1 MAKIADVHGRQILD
15 SRGIPTVEVDV
26 KLADGALGRAA
37 VPAGTSTGGTEA
49 VELRDGD
56 NSRFWGQSVDRA
68 VQGVC
73 GEIRSELIGRDHL
86 DQETLDRTMI
96 ELDGTGDKSRLGS
109 NAILGVSLAFTCA
122 LAQSKGVPVYHLLAN
137 GNDFL
142 LPVPML
148 NIINGG
154 RHALNS
160 TDFQEFMVVPAGF
173 DTFSQALRAGAEVYH
188 YLGQIFGERGFGR
201 SVGYEGGFTPAMA
214 SNVHGMELILQAID
228 RAGYEAG
235 KQCFIAI
242 DTAATEL
249 RTRKDI
255 YALHREEAV
264 LSAAQLINM
273 YERWSRDYPLISIE
287 DGMAEDDWDE
297 WSLLNRL
304 IGNRVQL
311 VGDDLYTANLDRIRL
326 GIEQESSNAVLIKP
340 NQTGTVSET
349 IEAVNVTK
357 SAGWGTVVSHR
368 SGETEDV
375 TIADIAVGTAAG
387 QIKAGAPARS
397 DRTAKY
403 NRLLRIEE
411 ELGDQAKF
419 AGAAVYERF
428 LS

>member
-1 MAKIADVHGRQILD
+1 MP
-15 SRGIPTVEVDV
+15 S
-26 KLADGALGRAA
+26 
-37 VPAGTSTGGTEA
+37 
-49 VELRDGD
+49 
-56 NSRFWGQSVDRA
+56 
-68 VQGVC
+68 
-73 GEIRSELIGRDHL
+73 
-86 DQETLDRTMI
+86 
-96 ELDGTGDKSRLGS
+96 
-109 NAILGVSLAFTCA
+109 
-122 LAQSKGVPVYHLLAN
+122 
-137 GNDFL
+137 
-142 LPVPML
+142 
-148 NIINGG
+148 
-154 RHALNS
+154 
-160 TDFQEFMVVPAGF
+160 
-173 DTFSQALRAGAEVYH
+173 
-188 YLGQIFGERGFGR
+188 
-201 SVGYEGGFTPAMA
+201 
-214 SNVHGMELILQAID
+214 
-228 RAGYEAG
+228 
-235 KQCFIAI
+235 

-264 LSAAQLINM
+264 LSAAELIHM

-287 DGMAEDDWDE
+287 DGMAEEDWDE
-297 WSLLNRL
+297 WTLLNRL
-304 IGNRVQL
+304 LGSRVQL
-311 VGDDLYTANLDRIRL
+311 VGDDLYTANLDRIRM

-349 IEAVNVTK
+349 IEAVNITK

-419 AGAAVYERF
+419 AGSAVYERY

>member
-1 MAKIADVHGRQILD
+1 MTKIADILARQILD

-26 KLADGALGRAA
+26 VLKDGAMGRAA

-56 NSRFWGQSVDRA
+56 ATCYWGQGVGKAIQSVR
-68 VQGVC
+68 
-73 GEIRSELIGRDHL
+73 GEIRTELLCRDNL
-86 DQETLDRTMI
+86 DQETVDRTMI

-122 LAQSKGVPVYHLLAN
+122 LAQSKDVPVYRLL
-137 GNDFL
+137 GDGDEFI

-154 RHALNS
+154 KHALNS

-173 DTFSQALRAGAEVYH
+173 DTFSRALRAGAEVYH

-214 SNVHGMELILQAID
+214 SNMHGMELILEAIE
-228 RAGYEAG
+228 RAGYTAG
-235 KQCFIAI
+235 KECFIAI

-249 RTRKDI
+249 RSRKDI

-264 LSAAQLINM
+264 LSAAELIHM
-273 YERWSRDYPLISIE
+273 YERWSRNYPLISIE

-297 WSLLNRL
+297 WTLLNRL
-304 IGNRVQL
+304 VGSRVQL
-311 VGDDLYTANLDRIRL
+311 VGDDLYTANLERIRK
-326 GIEQESSNAVLIKP
+326 GIERDASNAVLIKP

-349 IEAVNVTK
+349 IEAVNITRA
-357 SAGWGTVVSHR
+357 AGWGTVVSHR

-411 ELGDQAKF
+411 ELGDHAKF
-419 AGAAVYERF
+419 AGAAVYEKF

>member
-1 MAKIADVHGRQILD
+1 MTKIANIHARQILD

-26 KLADGALGRAA
+26 TLSDGAVGRAA

-56 NSRFWGQSVDRA
+56 DSRFWGQGVDRA
-68 VQGVC
+68 IEGVR
-73 GEIRSELIGRDHL
+73 GEISAELVGRDGL
-86 DQETLDRTMI
+86 DQETVDRTMI
-96 ELDGTGDKSRLGS
+96 ELDGTGNKSRLGS

-122 LAQSKGVPVYHLLAN
+122 RARSKGVPVYRLL
-137 GNDFL
+137 GDGDEYT

-154 RHALNS
+154 QHALNS

-173 DTFSQALRAGAEVYH
+173 DTFSRALRAGAEVYH
-188 YLGQIFGERGFGR
+188 YLGLIFGERGFGR
-201 SVGYEGGFTPAMA
+201 SVGYEGGFTPAVA
-214 SNVHGMELILQAID
+214 SNTHGMELILEAIE
-228 RAGYEAG
+228 RAGYAPG
-235 KQCFIAI
+235 KECFIAI
-242 DTAATEL
+242 DTAASEL

-264 LSAAQLINM
+264 LSAAGLIHM

-287 DGMAEDDWDE
+287 DGMAEEDWDE
-297 WSLLNRL
+297 WTLLNRL
-304 IGNRVQL
+304 LGSRVQL
-311 VGDDLYTANLDRIRL
+311 VGDDLYTANLDRIRT
-326 GIEQESSNAVLIKP
+326 GIERESSNAVLIKP

-357 SAGWGTVVSHR
+357 GAGWGTVVSHR

-411 ELGDQAKF
+411 ELGDKAKF
-419 AGAAVYERF
+419 AGAAVYEGF
-428 LS
+428 MG